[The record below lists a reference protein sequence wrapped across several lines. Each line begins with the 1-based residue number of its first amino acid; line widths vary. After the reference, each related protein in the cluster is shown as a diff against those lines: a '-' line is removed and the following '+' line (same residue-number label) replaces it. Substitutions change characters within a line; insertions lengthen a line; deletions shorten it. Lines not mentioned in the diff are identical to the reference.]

1 MKPKPI
7 VIFLLDKMF
16 LYIKMLFL
24 FLSERIVEDFESSDS
39 FLPLVAS
46 HKYFLRIEED
56 PSKYEFLRRPQL
68 IFKKEFV
75 ETPKKIG
82 ANRRFEEAI
91 EVKRFLSNKFRNQK
105 WFDPIS
111 HSLVDVFKCI
121 YRNFFSTNEEKPCSW
136 NQVKF
141 TSI

>member
-1 MKPKPI
+1 MKPNPI
-7 VIFLLDKMF
+7 VVFLLDKMF

-75 ETPKKIG
+75 ETPKKFG

-91 EVKRFLSNKFRNQK
+91 EVKNFSYSINLEIKNDLIQFLIL
-105 WFDPIS
+105 W
-111 HSLVDVFKCI
+111 
-121 YRNFFSTNEEKPCSW
+121 
-136 NQVKF
+136 
-141 TSI
+141 